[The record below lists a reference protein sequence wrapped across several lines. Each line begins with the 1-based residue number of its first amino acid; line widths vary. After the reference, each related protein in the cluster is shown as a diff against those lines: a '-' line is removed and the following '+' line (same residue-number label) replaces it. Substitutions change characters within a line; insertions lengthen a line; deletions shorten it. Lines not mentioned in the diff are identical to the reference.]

1 MINQIS
7 EMAGLVVTQ
16 TDFERQNRLKK
27 LAQDM
32 LDTSGKVS
40 RMALE
45 GKQQYEQGNQARQQ
59 GYERYLQ
66 QVTLN
71 ELTPSIGK

>member
-71 ELTPSIGK
+71 ESTPSIGK